1 MRSSGNQAERGFR
14 ETARSVKY
22 EFPRVNEVIQ
32 DDIYVDDCLSGED
45 SLEKVLGATDNLK
58 LALNRV
64 GGGGVQ
70 LKDSRLVVES
80 HRPIYPVMVLL

>member
-1 MRSSGNQAERGFR
+1 MHCEHGLR
-14 ETARSVKY
+14 ETARLVKY

-32 DDIYVDDCLSGED
+32 NDIYVDDCLSGED

-58 LALNRV
+58 LALNR
-64 GGGGVQ
+64 GALQ

-80 HRPIYPVMVLL
+80 HRPIYPGMVLL